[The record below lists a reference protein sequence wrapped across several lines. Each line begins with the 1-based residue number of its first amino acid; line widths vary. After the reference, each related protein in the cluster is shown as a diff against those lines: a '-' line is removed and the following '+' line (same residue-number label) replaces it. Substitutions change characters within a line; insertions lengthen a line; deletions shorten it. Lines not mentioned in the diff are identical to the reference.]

1 MTNHAAPTGEPAG
14 GTPRHEDGPP
24 APPRPAPSSRLTLR
38 RPRQGRWVAG
48 VAAGLAA
55 HLGVPVWLMRVLL
68 VLTAFVNGA
77 GVALYLFWWL
87 TIPPGAPEPVTDAAP
102 GRPRLAPRLAGDGP
116 TADPAV
122 QGSSLTDRLR
132 LSGPVTR
139 LNTRDIT
146 IGVVLLSGAALLLAV
161 QAGWDP
167 WASWLLPALIVLG
180 GIALAWSQLDVSSRG
195 RWFGGSS
202 LTRAGMLR
210 LVGGILLTMVGVLL
224 LVGQEASIG
233 TMARATV
240 ASVAVVAG
248 VILVLAPWWLK
259 LVRELGDERAARAR
273 ESERADIA
281 AHLHDSVLQT
291 LALIR
296 ARAHDSEYVSRMARA
311 QERELREWLYDDR
324 PAPGESL
331 ASELRDLV
339 GQVEDAYAPLTVDTV
354 IVGDCPPCANTAA
367 LLQATREALVNAAT
381 HGNPPV
387 SVYLEV
393 SDDAVEAYVRDR
405 GDGFDLDEIA
415 SDRFGV
421 RESILGR
428 IRRRDGTA
436 EVASRPGWGTEVRMR
451 VPREREPAGRTKAAG
466 VPPAPN
472 APDPAASPDTPG
484 GMMDAEPTR
493 TEETA

>member
-1 MTNHAAPTGEPAG
+1 MTNQAPPTAGPPPAGPAGSPAPTAPA
-14 GTPRHEDGPP
+14 
-24 APPRPAPSSRLTLR
+24 RLTLR
-38 RPRQGRWVAG
+38 RPREGRWVAG

-55 HLGVPVWLMRVLL
+55 HLGMPVWLIRVLF
-68 VLTAFVNGA
+68 VLTTLLNGA
-77 GVALYLFWWL
+77 GVIAYLFWW
-87 TIPPGAPEPVTDAAP
+87 VTVAP
-102 GRPRLAPRLAGDGP
+102 GRPEPVADTDIDVDPARRRIAPRLAAVEEPGDDD
-116 TADPAV
+116 AAAR
-122 QGSSLTDRLR
+122 SLTDRLR

-161 QAGWDP
+161 QAGWDL

-180 GIALAWSQLDVSSRG
+180 GIALAWSQLDGTSRG
-195 RWFGGSS
+195 RWLGDSPR
-202 LTRAGMLR
+202 TRAGMLR
-210 LVGGILLTMVGVLL
+210 LVGGILLTIVGVLM
-224 LVGQEASIG
+224 LVGQEASIS
-233 TMARATV
+233 TMVQATV

-273 ESERADIA
+273 EAERADIA

-296 ARAHDSEYVSRMARA
+296 ARADDSESVSRMARA

-324 PAPGESL
+324 PSPGESV
-331 ASELRDLV
+331 AAELRDLV
-339 GQVEDAYAPLTVDTV
+339 GQVEDAFAPLTVDTV
-354 IVGDCPPCANTAA
+354 AVGDCVPTPNTAA

-381 HGNPPV
+381 HGRPPV

-393 SDDAVEAYVRDR
+393 GEESVETFVRDR
-405 GDGFDLDEIA
+405 GDGFDIDEIA

-428 IRRRDGTA
+428 VRRRDGVA
-436 EVASRPGWGTEVRMR
+436 EVQSRPGWGTEVRMR
-451 VPREREPAGRTKAAG
+451 VPRREPPSDRPRGNGGRTNGTKSNGTRTDEAQ
-466 VPPAPN
+466 PA
-472 APDPAASPDTPG
+472 APDTATAK
-484 GMMDAEPTR
+484 
-493 TEETA
+493 TEENA